1 MHLSGLLV
9 ICEPSSTEDCVRHLE
24 RCSDIDVYVTDHA
37 VGRVVVV
44 LETKTLDEQ
53 TDGLR
58 RVQRLPHVKSA
69 ELVYH
74 YFGDAGEAPADPSEW
89 LTRRDGGGVSD
100 RSSNHDLL
108 DETTS

>member
-9 ICEPSSTEDCVRHLE
+9 ICKPSSTDACVRDLE
-24 RCSDIDVYVTDHA
+24 PCSGIDIYVTDRSK
-37 VGRVVVV
+37 GRIVVV

-53 TDGLR
+53 ADGLR
-58 RVQRLPHVKSA
+58 HVQRLPHVKSA

-74 YFGDAGEAPADPSEW
+74 YFGDAGDKPADPAARIAQQGDG
-89 LTRRDGGGVSD
+89 TKPGRRPD
-100 RSSNHDLL
+100 HDLL